1 MVKIIIES
9 DSTIAV
15 RVKKEEE
22 ETDYEIDKEISATD
36 AEE

>member
-9 DSTIAV
+9 DLPIAV

-22 ETDYEIDKEISATD
+22 KIDNEIDKEISATD